1 MNLWKA
7 VTQKPSEVI
16 KRQDEI
22 GSMNIGIEA
31 DVTILKLVDADEVAE
46 DSNGNKRTL
55 KKKIIPVAVFRA
67 GVLNILKIEWL
78 RFQIISWIMS
88 YDKLDAIFREFDMI
102 SIESNDNYINL
113 GTFDMWMLLSAK
125 CQACV

>member
-1 MNLWKA
+1 M
-7 VTQKPSEVI
+7 TQKPSEVI

-88 YDKLDAIFREFDMI
+88 YDKLIGHIKEAIQRVWYDK
-102 SIESNDNYINL
+102 YRKQ
-113 GTFDMWMLLSAK
+113 W
-125 CQACV
+125 

>member
-1 MNLWKA
+1 M
-7 VTQKPSEVI
+7 TQKPSEVI

>member
-1 MNLWKA
+1 M
-7 VTQKPSEVI
+7 TQKPSEVI

-67 GVLNILKIEWL
+67 GVPYILKIE
-78 RFQIISWIMS
+78 
-88 YDKLDAIFREFDMI
+88 
-102 SIESNDNYINL
+102 
-113 GTFDMWMLLSAK
+113 
-125 CQACV
+125 